1 MSNTNIIQN
10 PLTSINIGIKTDPI
24 NTRYSFDWLCQLL
37 KEEEIKFVQLG
48 AFFEMFHMDGDDS
61 YFMQLRETAEK
72 HGLRLKSMFSAYRE
86 FGGFF
91 YDHPAMEKAADTMYR
106 KYIKAAGT
114 LGLDYAGTNPG
125 AVQRDQ
131 FHKKDKGTEV
141 FIKYMKEYQHLAK
154 EVGLKALNIE
164 PMSCMAEPP
173 TTPDEMDY
181 YISTL
186 NNYHR
191 QNPDSTVPVWL
202 CGDISHGLCD
212 INKNEVYSNI
222 DLLKAGIP
230 MMAEFHFKNTDAIYN
245 STFGFSDD
253 EMKKGII
260 NLEEIKTI
268 CETGN
273 WPVNEVVGYL
283 EIMGPKIGRDYT
295 DPFLGDA
302 LRTSL
307 RVIKKVFIK

>member
-1 MSNTNIIQN
+1 MKIE
-10 PLTSINIGIKTDPI
+10 IGIKTDPI
-24 NTRYSFDWLCQLL
+24 NTRYSYDWLFDLL
-37 KEEEIKFVQLG
+37 KEEGIKYIQLG
-48 AFFEMFHMDGDDS
+48 AFFEMFHVGDDNS
-61 YFMQLRETAEK
+61 YFLSIREKAEK
-72 HGLRLKSMFSAYRE
+72 RGLKLKSMFSAYRE

-106 KYIKAAGT
+106 KYIKAAGV

-125 AVQRDQ
+125 AVLRDQ
-131 FHKKDKGTEV
+131 SHKKDKGTELYL
-141 FIKYMKEYQHLAK
+141 KYMKEYQHLAK
-154 EVGLKALNIE
+154 EVGLKALTIE

-173 TTPDEMDY
+173 TTPEEMKY
-181 YISTL
+181 YCDIL
-186 NNYHR
+186 NNYHK
-191 QNPDSTVPVWL
+191 QNQSSTVPVWL
-202 CGDISHGLCD
+202 CGDISHGLAD
-212 INKNEVYSNI
+212 VNKNIVFSNI

-230 MMAEFHFKNTDAIYN
+230 MMAEFHFKNTDAIFN
-245 STFGFSDD
+245 STFGFSDE

-260 NLEEIKTI
+260 DLNEIKTI
-268 CETGN
+268 CESGN

-307 RVIKKVFIK
+307 RAIKKVF